1 MFTPLAVI
9 GAMFGYIAI
18 LFVLA
23 QIAERTGSG
32 RRLANHPFT
41 YALGLAV
48 YCTTW
53 TYYGSVGK
61 AATGGMG
68 YLPVYLGPTLALL
81 LGGSVF
87 RRITQLKHAHRITSI
102 ADFISAR
109 FAKSQGVAALV
120 TVILTIGIIP
130 YIALQIKA
138 ANGTFAM
145 LVANGGGP
153 TSPLAQWFGPISV
166 VLMIV
171 FTIVFGIRHLDP
183 TERHPGMVVSLAA
196 ESFVKLVAFIAAGAF
211 VVGTAFHGYG
221 GFSRALDQLAPGAIP
236 LFGKSS
242 GNDTLT
248 YVTVMLLSMAAFA
261 FLPRQFHVGVVEN
274 NRPEDVKTAQW
285 LTPLYLVLIN
295 LFVVP
300 LALGGKMLAAP
311 GTSADYYVLA
321 LPLQA
326 GKSGLSLA
334 VFLGGFSAAIG
345 MIMIESMTMATM
357 ISNHLLL
364 PAVQFVR
371 KLHFLRRY
379 VLFMRWGA
387 AAGFIGGGYFF
398 AVKIGNAYP
407 LVSIGLISFAAAFVL
422 APVILFGLY
431 WRGANRAGAL
441 AGLGAGFT
449 VWFYTLMVPT
459 FVKAGWVSKGLL
471 TDGLFGIS
479 WLRPEALL
487 GWTGLPVLAHG
498 VMWSAFVTVVA
509 LVGGSLLFRTS
520 KDESLLADAFL
531 GDANEQLAHL
541 DGANATIELGEQV
554 AKVQPVIAPYFS
566 AHETRHLIDR
576 AIGQVGCGGKEKI
589 TVVQCAELMTEIER
603 LLAGALGAASA
614 HGVMKRLGGFE
625 RKDKKALE
633 KEFARTL
640 ASLKMTPK
648 DLKSRIDFQKERETL
663 LEEQFRALEQKIQER
678 DVEIVERKK
687 AEAALQSAHDELE
700 LRVIERTKELRAIL
714 DNVVFGFLVINRQ
727 LIVQE
732 GFTQSCRRLLEVDQI
747 AGWNLCDLLRLSEN
761 ERPGYELGIEQ
772 IYEDILTEEMNVT
785 QLRHRFV
792 LKSGRVLRVEPRVV
806 RDDQGQ
812 VALVLMTISDTTQ
825 LEQMQR
831 ENENNRALLNILR
844 QKPSFESF
852 LDETREQLR
861 SAQRAG
867 SSDTVLVRRVA
878 HTIKGNASLYGL
890 AQIAKLIHDI
900 EEQPSIERQHLD
912 DITRAFREFLESHA
926 SVLGISFD
934 RAGGRSFTL
943 TEDQVNRL
951 RAVKKELQGSAGEEV
966 AQVIRQIEA
975 VPAADLLGPID
986 QLVASLASR
995 FGKAVQLEVRGANVR
1010 LDRTRMAT
1018 AFQILP
1024 HLIRNAIDHGIEP
1037 EHARGDKPARASL
1050 RLEVKESESAYQ
1062 LVVEDDGRGIDG
1074 NAVASAAVGKG
1085 VVTAAEVAALDD
1097 AEKVYLIFRDT
1108 VSTAEEVTDV
1118 SGRGVGMSA
1127 VEAEVTRLGGSIQLD
1142 TQRGRGTRVEL
1153 SIPKV
1158 PPVEANAN
1166 GHPAVAPARSA
1177 VRTRPAA

>member
-9 GAMFGYIAI
+9 GAMFGYIAA

-23 QIAERTGSG
+23 QLAERTGAG

-81 LGGSVF
+81 VGGSVF

-120 TVILTIGIIP
+120 TLILTIGIIP

-145 LVANGGGP
+145 LVASGGGA
-153 TSPLAQWFGPISV
+153 TSTLAQWFGPISV
-166 VLMIV
+166 ALMIV

-221 GFSRALDQLAPGAIP
+221 GFSRALDALAPGAIP

-248 YVTVMLLSMAAFA
+248 YVTVLLLSMAAFA

-300 LALGGKMLAAP
+300 LALGGKMLAAK
-311 GTSADYYVLA
+311 GTAADFYVLA

-364 PAVQFVR
+364 PAVQLVR
-371 KLHFLRRY
+371 RLHFLRRY
-379 VLFMRWGA
+379 VLFMRWAA

-398 AVKIGNAYP
+398 AVKIGNSYP

-441 AGLGAGFT
+441 MGLGAGFS
-449 VWFYTLMVPT
+449 VWFYTLMIPT

-471 TDGLFGIS
+471 SDGPGGVT

-487 GWTGLPVLAHG
+487 GWAGLPVLAHG
-498 VMWSAFVTVVA
+498 VMWSSFVTVVA

-520 KDESLLADAFL
+520 KEESLLADAFL
-531 GDANEQLAHL
+531 GDASEQLAHL
-541 DGANATIELGEQV
+541 DGANATIELGEQL

-566 AHETRHLIDR
+566 AHETQQLMDR
-576 AIGQVGCGGKEKI
+576 AVAQVGCGGREKI

-603 LLAGALGAASA
+603 MLAGALGAASA

-633 KEFARTL
+633 REFARTL

-678 DVEIVERKK
+678 DGEIVERKK
-687 AEAALQSAHDELE
+687 AEAALQTAHDELE

-714 DNVVFGFLVINRQ
+714 DNVVFGFLVVDRN

-747 AGWNLCDLLRLSEN
+747 AGWNLCDLLRLGEN
-761 ERPGYELGIEQ
+761 DRPGYELGIEQ

-785 QLRHRFV
+785 QLRQRFV
-792 LKSGRVLRVEPRVV
+792 LTSGRVLRVEPRVV
-806 RDDQGQ
+806 RNDQGQ

-825 LEQMQR
+825 LEQAQR

-852 LDETREQLR
+852 LEETREQLR
-861 SAQRAG
+861 SAQGAP
-867 SSDTVLVRRVA
+867 SDIVLVRRVA

-890 AQIAKLIHDI
+890 AAITKLIHDI
-900 EEQPSIERQHLD
+900 EEQPSIEGQHLD
-912 DITRAFREFLESHA
+912 EIARAFRDFLESHA
-926 SVLGISFD
+926 PVLGINFD
-934 RAGGRSFTL
+934 RAAGRSFVL
-943 TEDQVNRL
+943 NEDQLARL
-951 RAVKKELQGSAGEEV
+951 RAIKAQLEGAAGEEV
-966 AQVIRQIEA
+966 GQVIRQIEA
-975 VPAADLLGPID
+975 VPAGELLGPID

-995 FGKAVQLEVRGANVR
+995 FGKAVALEVRGAGVR
-1010 LDRTRMAT
+1010 LDRTRMT
-1018 AFQILP
+1018 TLFQILP

-1037 EHARGDKPARASL
+1037 EHARGDKAARASL
-1050 RLEVKESESAYQ
+1050 RIEVRETASAYQ

-1074 NAVASAAVGKG
+1074 EAVAAAAIAKG
-1085 VVTAAEVAALDD
+1085 VVSAAEVATLGD
-1097 AEKVYLIFRDT
+1097 AEKVYLIFRDS
-1108 VSTAEEVTDV
+1108 VSTAEEITDV
-1118 SGRGVGMSA
+1118 SGRGIGMSA
-1127 VEAEVTRLGGSIQLD
+1127 VEAEVTRLGGRLQLE
-1142 TQRGRGTRVEL
+1142 TQRGRGTRVEMT
-1153 SIPKV
+1153 IPKV
-1158 PPVEANAN
+1158 APVEAPAN
-1166 GHPAVAPARSA
+1166 QRALESL
-1177 VRTRPAA
+1177 TRPAA